1 MANKFTGF
9 FKDIKVEM
17 SKVSWPNREELIG
30 STTIVL
36 ISLALLSFFIG
47 VCDVVLSKV
56 VNIIMAKL

>member
-17 SKVSWPNREELIG
+17 YKVSWPNREELIG